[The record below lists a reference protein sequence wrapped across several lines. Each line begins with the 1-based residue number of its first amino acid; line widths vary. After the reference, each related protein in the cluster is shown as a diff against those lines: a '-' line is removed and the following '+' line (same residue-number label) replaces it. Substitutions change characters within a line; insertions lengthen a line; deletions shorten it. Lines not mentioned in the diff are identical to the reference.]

1 MSRTATII
9 DDDHELQ
16 MRGTAR
22 GDTLLVDADDLAATG
37 WTLKPEGLCRGEVC
51 VPVRDRDA
59 LGSRDGIDVRVFAR
73 MLSRPIAIEPDAA
86 IAVLGEAGASGPR
99 SLDAPDFTLP
109 NVDGNPVSLRS
120 FDGRKRLLI
129 AWSSW

>member
-1 MSRTATII
+1 MSTTATIV
-9 DDDHELQ
+9 DADHELH
-16 MRGTAR
+16 MRVTAR
-22 GDTLLVDADDLAATG
+22 GDTLLVDAEDLTETG

-51 VPVRDRDA
+51 VPVRDREA
-59 LGSRDGIDVRVFAR
+59 LASRDGIDLRAFAR
-73 MLSRPIAIEPDAA
+73 ALGRPLAIDADAA
-86 IAVLGEAGASGPR
+86 IAVLGETGATGPR

-109 NVDGNPVSLRS
+109 DLDGNPVSLRS